1 MRIVSWNMNKRK
13 SGCWDWLL
21 DQHSPD
27 YVMAQEASPLPEGLD
42 ATVRTT
48 TKKSNRTV
56 FYSKN
61 QNHEKIKMEHD
72 EGMGILVTRY
82 SDTYFI
88 NVYANLDFTPV
99 DPPLL
104 GYIAKFVSHVRRRYV
119 AENIIIAGDFNMD
132 RRMDENPTGSRFAA
146 KDTYPTNDFFDAI
159 LDMGFSDC
167 VRKFYPDPVQTH
179 RNNRSKFPWEIDHM
193 FATPILFDRLEKL
206 AIPDASELSDHNPII
221 ADFK

>member
-13 SGCWDWLL
+13 SGCWEWLL

-61 QNHEKIKMEHD
+61 QSHEKIKMEYD

-82 SDTYFI
+82 SEIYFI
-88 NVYANLDFTPV
+88 NIYANLDFTPV

-104 GYIAKFVSHVRRRYV
+104 GYIAKFVSHVRRRYG
-119 AENIIIAGDFNMD
+119 AENIIIAGDFNDWHQRLHRRFLNLDLKEAFCEQYGRPVKSFPSKRPLLPLD
-132 RRMDENPTGSRFAA
+132 RVYFRGLTLRHAQLLHGE
-146 KDTYPTNDFFDAI
+146 
-159 LDMGFSDC
+159 
-167 VRKFYPDPVQTH
+167 
-179 RNNRSKFPWEIDHM
+179 PWE
-193 FATPILFDRLEKL
+193 
-206 AIPDASELSDHNPII
+206 SLSDHCALYAEFELPGELN
-221 ADFK
+221 AAGGLK